1 MTISYNWLSS
11 YLPKTIQPEV
21 LSSIL
26 TGIGLEVES
35 LVKYE
40 EVKGGL
46 EGLVVGEVLTCE
58 KHPDAD
64 KLKLTLV
71 NVGADAPLHI
81 VCGAPNVAAGQKV
94 IVAPI
99 GCTIF
104 PTGGEPLTMKKAKI
118 RGKESEGMI
127 CAEDEIGLGTNHDG
141 IKILP
146 EDSIVGTTLKSLYNP
161 YQDYIYEIGL
171 TPNRMDAMSHIG
183 VARDVCAYLSYHEN
197 KDYRVVLPFEEQTQN
212 EISNANN
219 IQLNV
224 EDTNACKR
232 YAGILLTNIK
242 VQESPVW
249 LQQRLKSIGQK
260 PINNIVDITNFI
272 LQETGQ
278 PLHAFD
284 ASAIKGNKIIVKKA
298 TDGSVFQT
306 LDEKEIKLS
315 GEDLM
320 ICNESEPMC
329 MAGVYGGFKS
339 GVKENTTAIFLES
352 ACFDASTIRKSS
364 IKHGLRT
371 EAASRFEKGVDIS
384 NTLNVLHRAA
394 KMIEEIAGGKI
405 SSGVIDHYPEPKEK
419 TCLTLDLN
427 YLKKLSG
434 KNYAASAVERILKA
448 LGFEISSNNENK
460 LELKVPFSKNDISIQ
475 ADIVEEIMRI
485 DGLDQVEI
493 PENITIAPSV
503 EKQQHKF
510 LLREKL
516 ANQLTGCGFN
526 EMFTNSITNSAFY
539 NESQLERSVKMINS
553 LSNELDML
561 RPEMLQ
567 SGLQVISHN
576 INRKNNNLMLFEFGK
591 TYHKTDNNVYA
602 EQQHLSLYLT
612 GNVVAQ
618 GWNTKVQKADLYY
631 LKGIAANILKS
642 AHSGKISFKE
652 LQADNLVNSTAVYIG
667 ETAVGFLGEVS
678 PTALKMFDIKQPVFF
693 ADLNMDAIYSL
704 KAKPIL
710 YKEITKFPAVN
721 RDLAL
726 VVDKNVSYSQIE
738 GIALSAKINQLSNVQ
753 LFDVF
758 ESEKIGANKK
768 SMALSFTFTDEQ
780 KTLTDQEIEGFMQ
793 KIIGSYEKQAG
804 AEIRK

>member
-1 MTISYNWLSS
+1 MTISYNWLCS
-11 YLPKTIQPEV
+11 YLPKTIEPEV
-21 LSSIL
+21 LSNIL
-26 TGIGLEVES
+26 TSIGLEVES

-46 EGLVVGEVLTCE
+46 EGLVVGEVLSCE

-64 KLKLTLV
+64 KLKLTQV
-71 NVGADAPLHI
+71 NVGADVPLNI
-81 VCGAPNVAAGQKV
+81 VCGAPNVAVGQKV

-99 GCTIF
+99 GCTIY
-104 PTGGEPLTMKKAKI
+104 PTSGDPLTMKKAKI

-127 CAEDEIGLGTNHDG
+127 CAEDEIGIGTSHDG

-146 EDSIVGTTLKSLYNP
+146 EESIVGTLLKALYNP
-161 YQDYIYEIGL
+161 YQDFIYEIGL

-197 KDYRVVLPFEEQTQN
+197 TAYRTVLPFEAHNQN
-212 EISNANN
+212 EASKENN
-219 IQLNV
+219 IQVNV
-224 EDTNACKR
+224 EDLNACKR
-232 YAGILLTNIK
+232 YAGLTITNIK
-242 VQESPVW
+242 VEESPVW

-272 LQETGQ
+272 LHETGQ

-284 ASAIKGNKIIVKKA
+284 ASAINGNKVIVKKA
-298 TDGSVFQT
+298 VDGTVFQT

-315 GEDLM
+315 SEDLM

-329 MAGVYGGFKS
+329 LAGVYGGFKS
-339 GVKENTTAIFLES
+339 GVTKNTTTLFLES
-352 ACFDASTIRKSS
+352 ACFDASTIRKTS

-384 NTLNVLHRAA
+384 NTVNVLHRAA

-405 SSGVIDHYPEPKEK
+405 SSNFIDYYPEPKEK
-419 TCLTLDLN
+419 TSLTLDLN
-427 YLKKLSG
+427 YVKKLSG
-434 KNYAASAVERILKA
+434 KNYAASAVERILTA
-448 LGFEISSNNENK
+448 LGFEVASSSDNK
-460 LELKVPFSKNDISIQ
+460 LELKVPFSKNDISIP

-493 PENITIAPSV
+493 PQNITIAPSV

-516 ANQLTGCGFN
+516 ANQLTGSGFN

-539 NESQLERSVKMINS
+539 KESQLEYSVKMINS
-553 LSNELDML
+553 LSNELNML
-561 RPEMLQ
+561 RPEMMQ
-567 SGLQVISHN
+567 SGLQVIAHN

-591 TYHKTDNNVYA
+591 TYHKTGNNAYA
-602 EQQHLSLYLT
+602 EQQHLALYIS

-618 GWNTKVQKADLYY
+618 GWNTKAQKADLYY
-631 LKGIAANILKS
+631 LKGIAANILRS
-642 AHSGKISFKE
+642 AHSGKITFKE
-652 LQADNLVNSTAVYIG
+652 LQADQLVNSTGLYIG
-667 ETAVGFLGEVS
+667 ETAIGILGEVS
-678 PTALKMFDIKQPVFF
+678 PAGLKMFDIKQPVFF
-693 ADLNMDAIYSL
+693 ADLNMDALYQL

-710 YKEITKFPAVN
+710 YKEISKFPAVN

-726 VVDKNVSYSQIE
+726 IVDKNVSYSQIE
-738 GIALSAKINQLSNVQ
+738 GIALSAKISQLSNVQ

-758 ESEKIGANKK
+758 ESEKIGADKK